1 MQSFLLFICL
11 SIYMQNNSNSCGQIH
26 AKEPGPCHNGMA

>member
-1 MQSFLLFICL
+1 
-11 SIYMQNNSNSCGQIH
+11 MQNNSNSCGQIH